1 MASGLSR
8 RAAAGYQRY
17 QDQDRTLT
25 LMAVDRFRALLLAG
39 LALSSAQPALAASHG
54 GSAAGKA
61 KAPASSPDETS
72 IVAVV
77 NGDVIS
83 KGDVDARRRL
93 FAMSTGLP
101 MSKEVLDRLTPQVL
115 RQLVDEKL
123 RLQEI
128 QRRGI
133 VITDSDIAHSIQGME
148 QRNGMQ
154 PDALRHKLAADGVSM
169 RTLIDQIR
177 VQLGWTRVLRQQLG
191 ERVRIS
197 DKEIQDEEELLA
209 SQKGQTEYRV
219 SEIFIPV
226 DDPSRAQAAH
236 DFADTVI
243 QQLRSGAPF
252 PVVAAQFSQ
261 SQTALEGGDLGW
273 VQPNQLDPQVVSVLK
288 EMPPGAISNPIDV
301 AGGIEIVALRGK
313 RIIGN
318 DQGTAL
324 SIRQVFYPFTTPLN
338 PAAPTDQQ
346 RKTLE
351 HAKAA
356 AAAMHDC
363 AAVEAASKA
372 MGGSRPSDPGE
383 LRLESINPPQF
394 RALLASLPVG
404 QPSQPIVSQD
414 GIAIMMVC
422 SRTQK
427 NFGLPGKEDISNQI
441 LGERVETAS
450 RQLQRELRRRALIDM
465 RGHD

>member
-1 MASGLSR
+1 MASGLSK

-25 LMAVDRFRALLLAG
+25 LMAVDRFRALLLVG
-39 LALSSAQPALAASHG
+39 MALFSAPPALAASHG
-54 GSAAGKA
+54 GSATKA

-313 RIIGN
+313 RIIGH

-356 AAAMHDC
+356 AAGMHDC

>member
-1 MASGLSR
+1 
-8 RAAAGYQRY
+8 
-17 QDQDRTLT
+17 
-25 LMAVDRFRALLLAG
+25 MAVDRFRALLLAG

-422 SRTQK
+422 NRTQK

>member
-1 MASGLSR
+1 
-8 RAAAGYQRY
+8 
-17 QDQDRTLT
+17 
-25 LMAVDRFRALLLAG
+25 MAVDRFRALLLAG

>member
-1 MASGLSR
+1 MASGLSK

-422 SRTQK
+422 NRTQK